1 MDVFPVAIHEN
12 QPHNQIT
19 SFLKNLSKPDRK
31 QTPSLSKSNDLFDSF
46 KEVFTANPVPPYQNP
61 ARQNQ
66 NQTVESSSSDE
77 NPHVEHPIEQVDQNS
92 GRSPFV
98 LIGTKSLCLRRKGFL
113 PESQNEVFTVLLSF
127 GNSTKL
133 VSLGKLNLYRN
144 KISGE
149 NSNCFDD
156 MTALLHVDI
165 SYNALSGLIPNSR
178 VFANALKNYEGIVV
192 CVEML
197 KDCNLVQIL
206 LLF

>member
-1 MDVFPVAIHEN
+1 MFCLQKSFPDIDD
-12 QPHNQIT
+12 
-19 SFLKNLSKPDRK
+19 S
-31 QTPSLSKSNDLFDSF
+31 DL
-46 KEVFTANPVPPYQNP
+46 
-61 ARQNQ
+61 
-66 NQTVESSSSDE
+66 ES
-77 NPHVEHPIEQVDQNS
+77 
-92 GRSPFV
+92 
-98 LIGTKSLCLRRKGFL
+98 
-113 PESQNEVFTVLLSF
+113 
-127 GNSTKL
+127 
-133 VSLGKLNLYRN
+133 SLGKLNLYRN

-206 LLF
+206 LYPYHTPNRIQIKATGQSAEGGNQAEHRWGSESQRINVWERTD